1 VAEAAV
7 APEGLRERKKRE
19 TRQRI
24 SDIATGLFLERGF
37 DEVTVAEVAK
47 AADVAVNTV
56 YNYFPSKEDLLL
68 DEAEERRE
76 RLARMV
82 RERRAGES
90 AVRAILRTLREEIE
104 RREPRIGLSANFHRF
119 LRLVESS
126 PTLSVCMHR
135 IAFEMSERLATAL
148 AEAAGTAED
157 DELPKLI
164 AWQVVWLQASLF
176 KEIGQRALAG
186 DAVDDIAAS
195 ALHRLD
201 LMEGLLSDTVL
212 EYGLRSA

>member
-1 VAEAAV
+1 
-7 APEGLRERKKRE
+7 
-19 TRQRI
+19 
-24 SDIATGLFLERGF
+24 
-37 DEVTVAEVAK
+37 
-47 AADVAVNTV
+47 
-56 YNYFPSKEDLLL
+56 
-68 DEAEERRE
+68 
-76 RLARMV
+76 
-82 RERRAGES
+82 
-90 AVRAILRTLREEIE
+90 
-104 RREPRIGLSANFHRF
+104 
-119 LRLVESS
+119 
-126 PTLSVCMHR
+126 MHR